1 MVMWTC
7 SLLKSNARQALSGR
21 YWRSFW
27 VCLVVTLLSGGY
39 TSQKLTYS
47 SEEVYGFLDR
57 MPIATLLILLA
68 ASLLVLALA
77 ILWSVFFL
85 SPLTVGSCRYFMES
99 RQAPAPMKTVL
110 TIFRPPYM
118 NVVKVSALVSLK
130 IALGSLLIIPGIYW
144 QYCYWMV
151 PYLLAENPYLTTGR
165 AMELSRQMMEGEKLR
180 TFVLVL
186 SFIGWI
192 VLSVLTLGIGL
203 LFLEPYYQATMAELY
218 AVLRSKAFA
227 LNLTDE
233 NELCGFVRHDA
244 GA

>member
-85 SPLTVGSCRYFMES
+85 SPLTVGSPVTGRREKF
-99 RQAPAPMKTVL
+99 MKTNVGYDFINNRMVVSFSIL
-110 TIFRPPYM
+110 TFDLYVRGTYRD
-118 NVVKVSALVSLK
+118 
-130 IALGSLLIIPGIYW
+130 
-144 QYCYWMV
+144 
-151 PYLLAENPYLTTGR
+151 YL
-165 AMELSRQMMEGEKLR
+165 
-180 TFVLVL
+180 
-186 SFIGWI
+186 
-192 VLSVLTLGIGL
+192 
-203 LFLEPYYQATMAELY
+203 
-218 AVLRSKAFA
+218 
-227 LNLTDE
+227 
-233 NELCGFVRHDA
+233 
-244 GA
+244 